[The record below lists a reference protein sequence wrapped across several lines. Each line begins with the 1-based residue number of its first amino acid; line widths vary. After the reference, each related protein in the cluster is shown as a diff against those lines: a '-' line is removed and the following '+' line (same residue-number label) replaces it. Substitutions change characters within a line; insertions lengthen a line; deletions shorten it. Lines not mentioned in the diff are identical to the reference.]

1 MTSQES
7 NLSTMTKKDIAIF
20 GGTFDPVH
28 IGHYEI
34 VKYFIDNYIVDE
46 VWVLPSYCSPHKDI
60 DTIKSYRDRVNM
72 LKLEFDDLNNVT
84 ISTFEEEYFK
94 SINEKTYSYEVLNAM
109 KKKYLNCRFHFV
121 VGFDSIKNIHTWHNY
136 KDLIRDYWF
145 YIFDR
150 ADDEFTTIEQK
161 LNYLNNLGKNFN
173 TKFVYEMFDIKIT
186 DISSSDIR
194 EMFSKD
200 NKNDDY
206 FNKYLNKNVLQYIVD
221 NKLYGN

>member
-1 MTSQES
+1 M
-7 NLSTMTKKDIAIF
+7 STMTKKDIAIF

-46 VWVLPSYCSPHKDI
+46 IWVLPSYCSPHKDV

-72 LKLEFDDLNNVT
+72 LKLEFADLNNVT

-150 ADDEFTTIEQK
+150 ADDEFTTKEQK

>member
-1 MTSQES
+1 M
-7 NLSTMTKKDIAIF
+7 STMTKKDIAIF

-46 VWVLPSYCSPHKDI
+46 VWVLPSYCSPHKDV

-72 LKLEFDDLNNVT
+72 LKLEFADLNNVT

-109 KKKYLNCRFHFV
+109 KKKYLNFRFHFV

-150 ADDEFTTIEQK
+150 ADDEFTTKEQK